1 MTHSAIST
9 TTLEEDLM
17 LPSWGAWA
25 REGEG
30 QSLPAWVVIMLQ
42 RQAYREVHYSP
53 PPISDA
59 YAMKLDALIS
69 GLPEMVRSTVY
80 SLYVC
85 QVSLRRLATI
95 QRRST
100 AKVSQDRD
108 FALAYLYGALRNT
121 EQVA

>member
-1 MTHSAIST
+1 MTHNAIST
-9 TTLEEDLM
+9 TTLEDDLL

-30 QSLPAWVVIMLQ
+30 PSLPAWVVIMLQ
-42 RQAYREVHYSP
+42 RQAYREIYASP
-53 PPISDA
+53 PPISDE
-59 YAMKLDALIS
+59 YAMKLDGLIA
-69 GLPEMVRSTVY
+69 GLPDIVRNTVY

-85 QVSLRRLATI
+85 QVSLRRLATV